1 MGFNIKMSLR
11 DISRREIILFK
22 TLSVILVILAAV
34 LFLALG
40 DKDGRGLEI
49 ISFDIGQGDAIL
61 IKTPKNQ
68 TMLIDGGP
76 NNKVLQ
82 KLGQYLPVL
91 TKRIDIVLLTHP
103 HADHVTGLIE
113 VLKRYDIG
121 MVILTGA
128 DLKTD
133 VYSEFLKII
142 KEKNI
147 PVVIA
152 EAGEAIHFSP
162 AAAGLE
168 FDILSPE
175 QAEDLVF
182 NKKSEGFGSSGN
194 DVNDTSIVGK
204 LMFNDFSI
212 LLTGDATSKIEN
224 QLLAYGEN
232 LKSDILKV
240 GHHGSKYSST
250 LQFLKFV
257 SPKAAII
264 EVGVKNRYGHPS
276 EAALSRLKIAGANVF
291 RTDLNGDIKILTDG
305 FTTNIYKEK

>member
-1 MGFNIKMSLR
+1 MGFNIK
-11 DISRREIILFK
+11 IK
-22 TLSVILVILAAV
+22 TLLKILPIVFAV
-34 LFLALG
+34 FFAIGFLVLSSQNNQL
-40 DKDGRGLEI
+40 LEI
-49 ISFDIGQGDAIL
+49 ISLDIGQGDAIL
-61 IKTPKNQ
+61 VKTPENQ
-68 TMLIDGGP
+68 TILIDGGP

-82 KLGQYLPVL
+82 KLGQHLPAL
-91 TKRIDIVLLTHP
+91 AKRIDIVLLTHP
-103 HADHVTGLIE
+103 HADHVTGLVEI
-113 VLKRYDIG
+113 LKRYDVGAI
-121 MVILTGA
+121 ILTGA

-152 EAGEAIHFSP
+152 QAGEAIHF
-162 AAAGLE
+162 GKNLE

-182 NKKSEGFGSSGN
+182 NKKNEGFGSDGN

-204 LMFNDFSI
+204 LIFNDFSI
-212 LLTGDATSKIEN
+212 MFMGDATSKIEN
-224 QLLAYGEN
+224 QLSIYGEN

-240 GHHGSKYSST
+240 GHHGSKYSSS

-264 EVGVKNRYGHPS
+264 EVGAKNRYGHPS
-276 EAALSRLKIAGANVF
+276 KSALSRLKMISANIF
-291 RTDLNGDIKILTDG
+291 RTDLNGDIKISTNG